1 MDLKTM
7 QKLVT
12 NAQTSR
18 AEFIR
23 DYEQNIRYYKN
34 QNDITSRNHGES
46 KTTAHG
52 KSDGLRQADN
62 RISSNFYQ
70 VLVDQEAGYLTTVAP
85 KIDVGS
91 DKENDK
97 VNEALGD
104 DFSLVLHDLLVDTAC
119 AGTGWLHY
127 WLDKTGEFKFTVIPP
142 SQVVPIYDSD
152 VSGELKGLL
161 RSYSRLDDESGKTIK
176 VHEYWDKQK
185 AYMFKEVSTN
195 PLKLERF
202 EVVHAYDATAGYETG
217 TSDEYR
223 HGLGRIPFIS
233 FSKNKFKLPELRK
246 VKGLID
252 AYDAVY
258 NGFLNDLMDVQ
269 QVVLVLKNYGG
280 ASLKEFMHD
289 LKENKAIKF
298 NQVGTGDASGVDT
311 LQIEIP
317 VAAREKM
324 LELTK
329 NNIFLQGQGIDPAN
343 FKDSNASGVA
353 IKMLYSHL
361 ELKAGQ
367 TETNFR
373 PSINELIRAIMQA
386 QGFKD
391 AETRTIIQT
400 WTRTQVE
407 DNLTKAQTVAT
418 VANFTSRA
426 AVAKN
431 NPLVDDWQQE
441 LIDERNDKNA
451 LDPYGVDYDE
461 PFEVEQVD
469 QDEDA
474 RGGLTHE

>member
-1 MDLKTM
+1 
-7 QKLVT
+7 
-12 NAQTSR
+12 
-18 AEFIR
+18 
-23 DYEQNIRYYKN
+23 
-34 QNDITSRNHGES
+34 
-46 KTTAHG
+46 
-52 KSDGLRQADN
+52 
-62 RISSNFYQ
+62 
-70 VLVDQEAGYLTTVAP
+70 
-85 KIDVGS
+85 
-91 DKENDK
+91 
-97 VNEALGD
+97 
-104 DFSLVLHDLLVDTAC
+104 
-119 AGTGWLHY
+119 
-127 WLDKTGEFKFTVIPP
+127 
-142 SQVVPIYDSD
+142 
-152 VSGELKGLL
+152 
-161 RSYSRLDDESGKTIK
+161 
-176 VHEYWDKQK
+176 
-185 AYMFKEVSTN
+185 
-195 PLKLERF
+195 
-202 EVVHAYDATAGYETG
+202 
-217 TSDEYR
+217 
-223 HGLGRIPFIS
+223 
-233 FSKNKFKLPELRK
+233 
-246 VKGLID
+246 
-252 AYDAVY
+252 
-258 NGFLNDLMDVQ
+258 MDVQ

-311 LQIEIP
+311 LQIDIP

-361 ELKAGQ
+361 ELQAGQ

-373 PSINELIRAIMQA
+373 PSISKLVRAIMQA

-391 AETRTIIQT
+391 AETRTITQT

-407 DNLTKAQTVAT
+407 DNLTKAQAVAT

-441 LIDERNDKNA
+441 LIDEQNDKNA
-451 LDPYGVDYDE
+451 LDPYGTDYDE

-469 QDEDA
+469 QDEDT